1 MTILAGLTHGGKV
14 YLGADRAMSDSNF
27 ISPLAKPKIRK
38 VGPYIIGY
46 SGSLG
51 TGQLTTFATY
61 PDVNTH
67 NLEQWMRMTFCGV
80 LQRAAEEYKIDINVD
95 DNAADLLVG
104 IQGRLF
110 EISTVDWS
118 VGEYNMIATGSGF
131 PFAMGSLHT
140 TRFTD
145 DPQWRIRE
153 AVGAAIKY
161 SPSCVGPI
169 DVLVA

>member
-1 MTILAGLTHGGKV
+1 MTILAGLTHNGKV

-27 ISPLAKPKIRK
+27 ISPLSKPKIRK

-61 PDVNTH
+61 PDINTS
-67 NLEQWMRMTFCGV
+67 NLEAWMRMSFCGA
-80 LQRAAEEYKIDINVD
+80 LQRAAEEYKIDINTD
-95 DNAADLLVG
+95 ENGADLLVG

-110 EISTVDWS
+110 EISTIDWS

-131 PFAMGSLHT
+131 PFSMGSLHT
-140 TRFTD
+140 TRYTY
-145 DPQWRIRE
+145 DPTCRRKE

>member
-27 ISPLAKPKIRK
+27 ISPLARPKIRK

-67 NLEQWMRMTFCGV
+67 NLEQWMRMSFCGA
-80 LQRAAEEYKIDINVD
+80 LQRAADEYKIDINNE
-95 DNAADLLVG
+95 DNGADLLVG

-118 VGEYNMIATGSGF
+118 VGEYNMIATGSGY
-131 PFAMGSLHT
+131 PFAIG
-140 TRFTD
+140 
-145 DPQWRIRE
+145 I
-153 AVGAAIKY
+153 G
-161 SPSCVGPI
+161 
-169 DVLVA
+169 

>member
-27 ISPLAKPKIRK
+27 ISPLARPKIRK
-38 VGPYIIGY
+38 VGPYLIGY

-61 PDVNTH
+61 PDINTH
-67 NLEQWMRMTFCGV
+67 NLEQWMRMSFCGA
-80 LQRAAEEYKIDINVD
+80 LQRAADEYKIDINTE
-95 DNAADLLVG
+95 DNGADILVG
-104 IQGRLF
+104 IHGRLF

-118 VGEYNMIATGSGF
+118 VGEYNMIATGSGY
-131 PFAMGSLHT
+131 PFAMGSLHA
-140 TRFTD
+140 TRHTD
-145 DPQWRIRE
+145 DPMWRIRE
-153 AVGAAIKY
+153 AIGAAIKY

>member
-1 MTILAGLTHGGKV
+1 MTILAGLTHRGKV
-14 YLGADRAMSDSNF
+14 YMGADRAMSDSNF

-51 TGQLTTFATY
+51 TGQLTTYATY
-61 PDVNTH
+61 PHINIK
-67 NLEQWMRMTFCGV
+67 NLEAWMRMSFCGA
-80 LQRAAEEYKIDINVD
+80 LQKAADEYKIDINSE

-118 VGEYNMIATGSGF
+118 VGEYNMIATGSGY
-131 PFAMGSLHT
+131 PFAMGSLHS
-140 TRFTD
+140 TRHTD

>member
-14 YLGADRAMSDSNF
+14 YMGADRAMSDNHF

-38 VGPYIIGY
+38 VGPYLIGY

-51 TGQLTTFATY
+51 TGQLTTFAAY
-61 PDVNTH
+61 PDINTT
-67 NLEQWMRMTFCGV
+67 NLEAWMRIQFCGA
-80 LQRAAEEYKIDINVD
+80 LQRAADEFKIDISNE
-95 DNAADLLVG
+95 DNGADLLVG
-104 IQGRLF
+104 VAGRLF
-110 EISTVDWS
+110 EISTIDWS

-145 DPQWRIRE
+145 DPTWRIKE

>member
-1 MTILAGLTHGGKV
+1 MTILAGLTHDGKV
-14 YLGADRAMSDSNF
+14 YMAADRAMSDSNF

-38 VGPYIIGY
+38 VGYFIIGY

-51 TGQLTTFATY
+51 TGQLTTYATY
-61 PDVNTH
+61 PTVNLN
-67 NLEQWMRMTFCGV
+67 NLEEYMRMSFCGA
-80 LQRAAEEYKIDINVD
+80 LQKAADEYKIDINGE
-95 DNAADLLVG
+95 DNGADLLVG
-104 IQGRLF
+104 VGGRLF

-118 VGEYNMIATGSGF
+118 VGEYSMIATGSGY
-131 PFAMGSLHT
+131 PFAMGSLHA
-140 TRFTD
+140 TRHTD
-145 DPQWRIRE
+145 DPLWRIRE